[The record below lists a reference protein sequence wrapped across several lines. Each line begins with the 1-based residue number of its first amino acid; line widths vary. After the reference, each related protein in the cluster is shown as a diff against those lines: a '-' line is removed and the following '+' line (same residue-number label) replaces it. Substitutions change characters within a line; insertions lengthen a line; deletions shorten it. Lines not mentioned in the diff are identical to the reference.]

1 MFPSEC
7 DQSQHHHIQEQC
19 SIPETSNTVIMPRD
33 NVYKITSITCNIDS
47 TSLWNIRAM
56 NVVKVVNN
64 QGYKMITNVGTGYYT
79 IDELCNAMADS
90 IAINDNNQTYMV
102 SENTQSVDISGA
114 SDIANILKLEDLLVP
129 SAVTSEPYE
138 DIDEFEYD
146 ADGSEIFPF

>member
-1 MFPSEC
+1 
-7 DQSQHHHIQEQC
+7 
-19 SIPETSNTVIMPRD
+19 MPRD

-64 QGYKMITNVGTGYYT
+64 QGYKMITNVGAGYYT
-79 IDELCNAMADS
+79 IDELCNAIADS

-114 SDIANILKLEDLLVP
+114 SDIANILKLKSFLIP
-129 SAVTSEPYE
+129 PAVFSKPYE
-138 DIDEFEYD
+138 VIDEFEYD
-146 ADGSEIFPF
+146 ENGHTIFPVSVDNALTIPTSHLFSLWSLDLKNFVTNI